1 MEKLSV
7 REKVSYSF
15 GDFASCLIWQSISVY
30 FLYFCTN
37 VAGLETA
44 TAVTIISV
52 SKILDGLSDIAM
64 GFVVDRTKSRFGKVR
79 PYLLYMSAP
88 LAVSTVLLFSVPM
101 GFSLH
106 AKMIWMMVFYNLV
119 TTVFY
124 TAMNVP
130 YCSLHCFMTDDSE
143 ERGRLSIMRLLFAFA
158 AQVLINGGMLWL
170 VRLMGGS
177 VTSPRGWTW
186 AMIIIG
192 AAAFALAQVCFLN
205 TKERVASVGKTAE
218 SASEAAEGA
227 GKANIAKVPLK
238 DSVRSIFGNPYM
250 LILLSVT
257 LLSLL
262 PGAITNGAS
271 AYYAQY
277 ILGKVEAVGLIT
289 SVATIA
295 QVLALLLLAP
305 WLLKKFSKKH
315 IYLGGLILS
324 FLSFIFCAL
333 VPRSLPALLALNFVK
348 GIAMGIS
355 GPMLTAMIADAI
367 DYSEW
372 KFGFNSAGFGNAM
385 NQALVKF
392 GIGIATAL
400 LGVIL
405 DAGGFDPNLA
415 AQTAEAERAL
425 IGAYTYIP
433 AAFYAASIGFML
445 LYRLEKIYPKIAAE
459 LKARRDK

>member
-52 SKILDGLSDIAM
+52 SKIFDGLSDIAM

-305 WLLKKFSKKH
+305 WLLKKFRKKQ

-324 FLSFIFCAL
+324 FLSRCW
-333 VPRSLPALLALNFVK
+333 R
-348 GIAMGIS
+348 
-355 GPMLTAMIADAI
+355 
-367 DYSEW
+367 
-372 KFGFNSAGFGNAM
+372 
-385 NQALVKF
+385 
-392 GIGIATAL
+392 
-400 LGVIL
+400 
-405 DAGGFDPNLA
+405 
-415 AQTAEAERAL
+415 
-425 IGAYTYIP
+425 
-433 AAFYAASIGFML
+433 
-445 LYRLEKIYPKIAAE
+445 
-459 LKARRDK
+459 